1 MDQSQK
7 TKSNPRRP
15 FFQGLIQGLKNDP
28 LQRVVWVVGF
38 FLAGF
43 LLIFLVNNVISH
55 INTTTWAYEN
65 QRIFPTY
72 PPAGNDFR
80 VGYYWPPMYLLI
92 TKFAAI
98 GPNGSYP
105 SNYPPLVAFT
115 SLPYMLFNDKTAYLI
130 HVGLLVLANLAS
142 LGIAVSLVKDH
153 VLSKLGISKPLA
165 ALISLVLF
173 SLMAIYI
180 FSSYFYAYSMERGNT
195 DIFAIFFCLL
205 ALWVLIKQP
214 NKLWLQV
221 ILLSVAVHFKIYPV
235 VLFALLL
242 FKHGKKLILPTLV
255 VNLAFLFILGPK
267 IAWGFIQSV
276 TSGGEGAGIGN
287 GWSNIG
293 NHASYSFTM
302 GIDPT
307 GGDYLTT
314 TFFVIWGIAFMV
326 PLIIWAISALAMVT
340 TKYSEETALWL
351 FMITVPIMSL
361 LPTVSMDYKLV
372 ILGCAIVLLLAL
384 ILKQFIQ
391 KFSWFDFIQLILIT
405 GVLLMLSRSYALID
419 RSLVF
424 IRNKYIWVLLLE
436 VCMAVN
442 ILRNLGPVLK
452 NAPRSRLRLFKPA
465 KASLTPPNTN
475 E

>member
-1 MDQSQK
+1 MAENQESGS
-7 TKSNPRRP
+7 TSRP
-15 FFQGLIQGLKNDP
+15 SKFEQLKRGLIESP
-28 LQRVVWVVGF
+28 AQRVVWMVGI
-38 FLAGF
+38 LLVGF

-115 SLPYMLFNDKTAYLI
+115 SLPYMLFNDKTAYLV

-153 VLSKLGISKPLA
+153 VLAKLNLSKPIA
-165 ALISLVLF
+165 ALVSLVLF
-173 SLMAIYI
+173 FVVSIYI

-195 DIFAIFFCLL
+195 DIFAIFYCLL
-205 ALWVLIKQP
+205 AVWVLIKHP
-214 NKLWLQV
+214 KKIWLQV

-235 VLFALLL
+235 VLFALFL

-287 GWSNIG
+287 AWSNIG

-326 PLIIWAISALAMVT
+326 PLVIWAISALAMVQAG
-340 TKYSEETALWL
+340 YSEESALWF

-372 ILGCAIVLLLAL
+372 ILGCSIVLLLTL
-384 ILKQFIQ
+384 VLKQFIQ
-391 KFSWFDFIQLILIT
+391 KFSWFDLFQLVLLT
-405 GVLLMLSRSYALID
+405 GALLMLSRSYALID
-419 RSLVF
+419 KNLVF
-424 IRNKYIWVLLLE
+424 IRNKYIWVLVLE
-436 VCMAVN
+436 AVMAVN
-442 ILRNLGPVLK
+442 ILRNLGPALK
-452 NAPRSRLRLFKPA
+452 NAPRLRLQLFKTA
-465 KASLTPPNTN
+465 KSSFTPPNTN
-475 E
+475 G

>member
-1 MDQSQK
+1 MVENQESGS
-7 TKSNPRRP
+7 TSRP
-15 FFQGLIQGLKNDP
+15 SKFEHLKRELIESP
-28 LQRVVWVVGF
+28 TQRVVWMVGIL
-38 FLAGF
+38 LAGF

-115 SLPYMLFNDKTAYLI
+115 SLPYMLFNDKTAYLV
-130 HVGLLVLANLAS
+130 HVGLIVLANLAS

-153 VLSKLGISKPLA
+153 VLSKLNLSKPIA
-165 ALISLVLF
+165 ALVSLFLF
-173 SLMAIYI
+173 FVVSIYI

-195 DIFAIFFCLL
+195 DIFAIFYCLL
-205 ALWVLIKQP
+205 AVWVLVKLP
-214 NKLWLQV
+214 NKIWLQV

-242 FKHGKKLILPTLV
+242 FKHGRKLILPTLV

-287 GWSNIG
+287 AWSNIG

-314 TFFVIWGIAFMV
+314 TFFVIWGISFMV
-326 PLIIWAISALAMVT
+326 PLVIWAISVLAMVQAR
-340 TKYSEETALWL
+340 YSEESAIWF

-372 ILGCAIVLLLAL
+372 ILGCSIVFLLAL
-384 ILKQFIQ
+384 VLKQFIH
-391 KFSWFDFIQLILIT
+391 KFSWFDLFQLVLLT
-405 GVLLMLSRSYALID
+405 GALLMLSRSYALID
-419 RSLVF
+419 KSLVF
-424 IRNKYIWVLLLE
+424 IRNKYIWVLILE
-436 VCMAVN
+436 AAMAVN
-442 ILRNLGPVLK
+442 ILRYLGPTLK
-452 NAPRSRLRLFKPA
+452 NAPRLRLQLFKTA
-465 KASLTPPNTN
+465 KPSLTPPNTN
-475 E
+475 G

>member
-1 MDQSQK
+1 MDESQK
-7 TKSNPRRP
+7 PGSTIRRYKLL
-15 FFQGLIQGLKNDP
+15 GLIEELKKDP
-28 LQRVVWVVGF
+28 LQRVVWIVGLL
-38 FLAGF
+38 LAGF
-43 LLIFLVNNVISH
+43 LVIFLTNNVVSH

-115 SLPYMLFNDKTAYLI
+115 SLPYMLFNDKTAYLV

-142 LGIAVSLVKDH
+142 LGIAVSLVKDY

-165 ALISLVLF
+165 GLISLVLF
-173 SLMAIYI
+173 AATTIYI

-195 DIFAIFFCLL
+195 DIFAIFYCLL
-205 ALWVLIKQP
+205 AVWVLVKQP
-214 NKLWLQV
+214 SKLWLQV

-326 PLIIWAISALAMVT
+326 PLIIWAISALAMVR
-340 TKYSEETALWL
+340 TKYSEETALWF

-372 ILGCAIVLLLAL
+372 ILGCAIVFLLAL

-391 KFSWFDFIQLILIT
+391 KFSWFDLIQLILLI

-436 VCMAVN
+436 ACMAVN
-442 ILRNLGPVLK
+442 ILRNLAPVLNNQPK
-452 NAPRSRLRLFKPA
+452 SSFRWMKFGNAKII
-465 KASLTPPNTN
+465 PPNTN
-475 E
+475 G